1 MRKRQKITTSWK
13 RSTQVRK
20 QRKYIY
26 RAPLHLKQKLM
37 HSHLAKELRLKYHGL
52 RRIQVRK
59 GDKVKVARGEF
70 RGKDGKIERITLKDS
85 SVYVSGMDRIKADG
99 SKVPVAFHPSN
110 LVIVELDLS
119 DKKRK
124 EKLNAEKNA
133 GKSESSSSVGRNSST
148 KNTPTTVNTSKKGTS
163 SEHHHQ

>member
-37 HSHLAKELRLKYHGL
+37 HSHLAKELREKYQGV
-52 RRIQVRK
+52 RRIQLRK
-59 GDKVKVARGEF
+59 NDKVKVARGEF
-70 RGKDGKIERITLKDS
+70 RGKEGKVERIALKS
-85 SVYVSGMDRIKADG
+85 SRVYITGMDRIKADG
-99 SKVPVAFHPSN
+99 SKVQVPFHPSN

-119 DKKRK
+119 DKRRK
-124 EKLNAEKNA
+124 EKLTA
-133 GKSESSSSVGRNSST
+133 GKKTVSST
-148 KNTPTTVNTSKKGTS
+148 PEKTKIAKHPVQKPSTTKA
-163 SEHHHQ
+163 